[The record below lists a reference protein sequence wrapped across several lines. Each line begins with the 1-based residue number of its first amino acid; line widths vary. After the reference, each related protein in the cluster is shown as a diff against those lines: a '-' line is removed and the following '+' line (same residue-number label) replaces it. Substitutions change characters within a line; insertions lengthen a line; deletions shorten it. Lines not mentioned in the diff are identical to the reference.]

1 MSAFDQLRAPQ
12 QPADPDRRFVERLR
26 ADVAGALRAAAAPT
40 VELAPRARPADTP
53 ATSATTRGDDMTAT
67 ITSTDITS
75 TDLTSADA
83 IGLATIVPYLSV
95 RDAAAAI
102 DWYVAVLGAV
112 ETVRYT
118 GDDGRVGHAELQIG
132 GATLYVSDEYLDYG
146 AASPEHLGGTAVAL
160 NLVVA
165 DVDTV
170 FAAAA
175 AAGATVQREPADQA
189 YGERSCAV
197 VDPWG
202 HRWMIQT
209 TIATPTVAE
218 IDAAM
223 DGFTVTASGAVA
235 DATVGAR
242 IIRGPRLDDRSEVH
256 LLGIRDE
263 VPMAD
268 LGDVIPRL
276 LDEVTAWL
284 EHHSVAA
291 RKPLVRYH
299 AIDPERRTV
308 DITIGFAAEPG
319 AHPGDGRVVPE
330 SLLAGRYASL
340 VYAGLEGEAAN
351 AVLIGWADANDVRW
365 DRWDGD
371 HGDTFA
377 ARVEYLLTGPDDDP
391 DPAAWLTEVA
401 ILISDDGGAR

>member
-12 QPADPDRRFVERLR
+12 QPADPDGRFVERLR

-75 TDLTSADA
+75 TDA

-102 DWYVAVLGAV
+102 DWYVAVLRAV

-165 DVDTV
+165 DVDAV

-223 DGFTVTASGAVA
+223 DGFTVTSPGA
-235 DATVGAR
+235 ATGAR
-242 IIRGPRLDDRSEVH
+242 IIRGPRLDDRGEVH

-263 VPMAD
+263 VAMAD
-268 LGDVIPRL
+268 LGDAIPRL

-284 EHHSVAA
+284 EQHSVAA

-308 DITIGFAAEPG
+308 DVTIGFAAEPG
-319 AHPGDGRVVPE
+319 AHPGDGRVEPE
-330 SLLAGRYASL
+330 ALVAGRYASL

-351 AVLIGWADANDVRW
+351 AVLIGWAERNEVRW
-365 DRWDGD
+365 NRWDGD
-371 HGDTFA
+371 RGDTFA
-377 ARVEYLLTGPDDDP
+377 SRVEYLLTGPDDDP

-401 ILISDDGGAR
+401 ILVGDDGGAR